1 MEDDENKFQVILAQN
16 ETGDADFVLYND
28 HEIDTS
34 LIDENFIFAHET
46 NEEVTFQLTD
56 LVSAG
61 DLFGAE
67 TRPIMITENSVWFE
81 PLTQNIFFDTE
92 LTYSSHEQITL
103 NDQNTVYDGSPL
115 DSLIFVEN
123 GNSSLTVTGKKADIF
138 LGPQTETTINGDN
151 AQINLFTTLDQS
163 ADFVLDGAFSF
174 LSLNIYQSADTE
186 FMDAKIIGDRMILG
200 NDLNNSIDLSNVEF
214 NGHAI
219 EVNTYTDNGLI
230 NSTSLPFFNDP
241 SEQAPSAP
249 PALEP
254 SIAISAEELLFSGE
268 LDTIE
273 VKSSSDLGY
282 QFDDG
287 IDFTTWDDKTS
298 EFAPNLELDVVE
310 LITEP
315 QKLLDAGELFSDP
328 LDVFDDIDFT

>member
-103 NDQNTVYDGSPL
+103 NDQNTVYDGHR
-115 DSLIFVEN
+115 LIV
-123 GNSSLTVTGKKADIF
+123 
-138 LGPQTETTINGDN
+138 
-151 AQINLFTTLDQS
+151 
-163 ADFVLDGAFSF
+163 
-174 LSLNIYQSADTE
+174 
-186 FMDAKIIGDRMILG
+186 
-200 NDLNNSIDLSNVEF
+200 
-214 NGHAI
+214 
-219 EVNTYTDNGLI
+219 
-230 NSTSLPFFNDP
+230 
-241 SEQAPSAP
+241 
-249 PALEP
+249 
-254 SIAISAEELLFSGE
+254 
-268 LDTIE
+268 
-273 VKSSSDLGY
+273 
-282 QFDDG
+282 
-287 IDFTTWDDKTS
+287 
-298 EFAPNLELDVVE
+298 
-310 LITEP
+310 
-315 QKLLDAGELFSDP
+315 
-328 LDVFDDIDFT
+328 